1 MDITKGLNRIF
12 IIPAAIAMIPA
23 FTAGSAVYK
32 ELLRTTVYGKS
43 LELTSYPPDWQCTL
57 AGAAAALIAFLML
70 LAGFRG
76 FMRFTSRIIGKLKG
90 RSRKYS
96 DYPNWS

>member
-23 FTAGSAVYK
+23 FSAGAAVYK
-32 ELLRTTVYGKS
+32 ELLSTTVYGKS
-43 LELTSYPPDWQCTL
+43 FELTSYPPDWQCTL
-57 AGAAAALIAFLML
+57 AGAVAALIAFLL
-70 LAGFRG
+70 LLSCFRG
-76 FMRFTSRIIGKLKG
+76 FTRFTSRIIGKLKA
-90 RSRKYS
+90 RLKKHS